1 MGKKRVAETEKKPD
15 AALAEAPKT
24 KAAKRRL
31 DQGTLYV
38 LASFNNTKVMLADTR
53 GNAIAHTSSGALG
66 FTGAKKG
73 TPFAAAKAA
82 EILAEKAEALGVKAV
97 DVVVKGIG
105 AGRESAIRGF
115 VSRGVQIRSIV
126 DRTPVPHNGPKRRKP
141 RRV

>member
-73 TPFAAAKAA
+73 C
-82 EILAEKAEALGVKAV
+82 
-97 DVVVKGIG
+97 KGGPTGEDFRPHYIY
-105 AGRESAIRGF
+105 AYKMT
-115 VSRGVQIRSIV
+115 
-126 DRTPVPHNGPKRRKP
+126 RTTWGSKG
-141 RRV
+141 